1 MTAATLLTASGTA
14 AAQDLPLPDSAV
26 FTLPPLTLNTGA
38 PMETDSLWSY
48 SRLTA
53 TPDTTLSMMSTRE
66 FSAPPA
72 LLSLYELPYSRH
84 TRQNNWKGLWT
95 NTAVLSGAFISTL
108 LVLECLPEEATAWNR
123 AEIQSVPMFK
133 RWFRNIFK
141 RGPEWDHDNVVFN
154 YFLHPYA
161 GAVYFMAARTQGFS
175 FGQSML
181 YSACI
186 STIGWEFGI
195 EAFMERPSY
204 QDLVITPVVGSII
217 GEGFYR
223 IKRHIVSHDYR
234 LAGSPVLGNIV
245 AFLVDPV
252 NEVVDLFRGNKER
265 RLHLGRKEDPGAP
278 HRQDHSVQSS
288 LMPSLVNGAPGFSFT
303 CTF

>member
-1 MTAATLLTASGTA
+1 MTVMFLLSASGIATA
-14 AAQDLPLPDSAV
+14 RSEQAPDSTV
-26 FTLPPLTLNTGA
+26 FTLPPLTLNSETNI
-38 PMETDSLWSY
+38 ETDSLWSFN
-48 SRLTA
+48 RLMA
-53 TPDTTLSMMSTRE
+53 TPDTTLSMLPTRE

-72 LLSLYELPYSRH
+72 ILSLYELPYSRH

-141 RGPEWDHDNVVFN
+141 RGPEWDHDKVIFN
-154 YFLHPYA
+154 FILHPYA

-204 QDLVITPVVGSII
+204 QDLVITPVVGSLI

-234 LAGSPVLGNIV
+234 LAGSPILGNIV

-252 NEVVDLFRGNKER
+252 NEVVGLFRGNKER
-265 RLHLGRKEDPGAP
+265 RLHLGRKEDPEAP
-278 HRQDHSVQSS
+278 LRHDHSVQSS
-288 LMPSLVNGAPGFSFT
+288 LMPTLVNGAPGFSFT